1 MGLDRIVVEKGD
13 NVIIG
18 RGTEVVA
25 EEERTSI
32 LSSNPLQSQYLIPH
46 LNPLSPL
53 TITHILPPPLTAV
66 HLMI

>member
-32 LSSNPLQSQYLIPH
+32 LSPIFDPPLES
-46 LNPLSPL
+46 L
-53 TITHILPPPLTAV
+53 TITHIPPPPLTAV